1 MLSLKNDD
9 PTLLEPKMEKVTS
22 FETIDVNIANNIC
35 TITLQRADVL
45 NAFNNAL
52 TSELL
57 KSLKDAARNK
67 DVRVVVLTGS
77 GRAFSSGQD
86 LADLKEKYVPGHI
99 PELGE
104 DLKRRYDPIVKSIHS
119 IEKPVIASV
128 NGVAAGAGCSL
139 ALACDMRVASE
150 NASFIE
156 VFINVGLIPDSAST
170 WTLPRLVGFGRAMEL
185 CLTGRPVKANE
196 ALAIGLVNQVVPAE
210 QLDAATQKVATRLAS
225 LPGKALAL
233 TKRLLNQSFEH
244 DLHEQLL
251 AEAFAQ
257 ETAGKTHDH
266 FEGVVAFIEKRKPN
280 FTHE

>member
-1 MLSLKNDD
+1 MLLLKNEDQ
-9 PTLLEPKMEKVTS
+9 TLLEPKMEKVTS
-22 FETIDVNIANNIC
+22 FETIDVNIANGIC

-45 NAFNNAL
+45 NAFNNTL

-57 KSLKDAARNK
+57 KSLKEASRNK

-119 IEKPVIASV
+119 MEKPVIASV

-210 QLDAATQKVATRLAS
+210 QLDATTQKLATRLAS

-233 TKRLLNQSFEH
+233 TKRLLNQSFEN
-244 DLHEQLL
+244 DFHEQLL

-257 ETAGKTHDH
+257 ETAGKTDDH